1 MPLFFFAMPGFYI
14 LAVYIL
20 AAVLPA
26 RFLLRYIYRHDT
38 VEKEPAGLLMSL
50 LLMGVAAALCSGVL
64 EGLGEAVLYRLVDP
78 GSPLYTVLLAFFVV
92 ALVEEGTKF
101 LFLHARTWRNPNFNY
116 RFDGIVYA
124 VFVSLGFAAF
134 ENIQYVLHYGLSV
147 ALPRAI
153 FAVPGHMSFAVFMGL
168 FYGRAKLYEAW
179 GDRRRCRGSLI
190 RAYGTSVLLHGF
202 YDACAMRGTGMAM
215 VVFLVFVVLMF
226 RSAFKHVKQES
237 FTDEPV

>member
-1 MPLFFFAMPGFYI
+1 MSTVLLMTPLLRF

-20 AAVLPA
+20 AAILPA
-26 RFLLRYIYRHDT
+26 AFLLRYIYRHDT
-38 VEKEPAGLLMSL
+38 VEKEPPGLLFKL
-50 LLMGVAAALCSGVL
+50 LVMGVLAALCSGVL
-64 EGLGEAVLYRLVDP
+64 ERLGETVLNALVDP
-78 GSPLYTVLLAFFVV
+78 GSPVYTIILAFLVV
-92 ALVEEGTKF
+92 ALVEEGMKY
-101 LFLHARTWRNPNFNY
+101 LLLKRCTWRDPNFNY

>member
-1 MPLFFFAMPGFYI
+1 MSTVLLMLPLLRFF
-14 LAVYIL
+14 AVYIL
-20 AAVLPA
+20 AAILPA
-26 RFLLRYIYRHDT
+26 AFLLRYIYRHDT
-38 VEKEPAGLLMSL
+38 VEKEPPGLLFKL
-50 LLMGVAAALCSGVL
+50 LVMGVLAALCSGVL
-64 EGLGEAVLYRLVDP
+64 ERLGGTVRDAVVDP
-78 GSPLYTVLLAFFVV
+78 GSPVYTISLAFLVV